1 MATASATTRDQE
13 VTFISGVN
21 ADGTLAG
28 TAFATY
34 DGNTPDGYGR
44 VSEQFHWGPTNAAG
58 TGGGTLNYYFDPSA
72 NWNAGEQ
79 ESLASSLSMWSAVA
93 NISFQLTSTASNA
106 NLTFS
111 RNTQGE
117 AFAESSS
124 QPHAVGTSTIT
135 PPIGNNVLISMD
147 IGDGSRPASGYG
159 ALGDF
164 QSGGFGV
171 GTTLHE
177 VGHALGLG
185 HGGPYNGTKTP
196 DQQLGPYDNQISS
209 IMSYFSPHGA
219 GAYASPVGSTNWTTG
234 GIDNYATTWM
244 PLDIDA
250 IQRLYGAQTNGPL
263 NTAQTFGYN
272 TTITGS
278 LKPYFDFTVNTNP
291 VLTLYGTAASGNALD
306 LSRSN
311 QAATLNLN
319 SGTYSSAFGMTN
331 NIAIYDK
338 TYIEKVFCGAGD
350 DVCTVNLGKNN
361 TIDGGGGTNT
371 AVFSGSR
378 ADYTIAQA
386 NGATIVTRTASANLA
401 ARPTGVTDT
410 LTNFQSLRFEDQSVT
425 VCFTAGTRIRVI
437 RQGLPADMAI
447 EDLQIGDQ
455 AVTTSGAPR
464 PVRWLGHRTMAC
476 RGRKDLLPVRIAKDA
491 FGDNRPE
498 RDLLLSP
505 AHAVC
510 VDVLGEVLIPAC
522 RLVNGTTVTQIPV
535 EKVTYW
541 HVELDSHDILFAEGL
556 PAESYLDCGNRRFFA
571 NAGTTDLG
579 AAPDTRP
586 AGPLPFCRPF
596 HEDGPLVDLVRARLG
611 DRALALGWRLVED
624 PLADLHLIAD
634 GRAITADVDGLAIRF
649 VLPAGARDVRLMSET
664 SVPAHVLPRSTDDRR
679 LGLPVASLTIDGA
692 RITLDDPRL
701 GEGWQSVDGG
711 TRWTD
716 GSAVLPP
723 ALWEGRRGD
732 VALRV
737 DLSVPALPRW
747 VAPTARSG
755 AEAVRRRA

>member
-244 PLDIDA
+244 
-250 IQRLYGAQTNGPL
+250 
-263 NTAQTFGYN
+263 
-272 TTITGS
+272 
-278 LKPYFDFTVNTNP
+278 
-291 VLTLYGTAASGNALD
+291 
-306 LSRSN
+306 
-311 QAATLNLN
+311 
-319 SGTYSSAFGMTN
+319 
-331 NIAIYDK
+331 
-338 TYIEKVFCGAGD
+338 
-350 DVCTVNLGKNN
+350 
-361 TIDGGGGTNT
+361 
-371 AVFSGSR
+371 
-378 ADYTIAQA
+378 
-386 NGATIVTRTASANLA
+386 
-401 ARPTGVTDT
+401 
-410 LTNFQSLRFEDQSVT
+410 
-425 VCFTAGTRIRVI
+425 
-437 RQGLPADMAI
+437 
-447 EDLQIGDQ
+447 
-455 AVTTSGAPR
+455 
-464 PVRWLGHRTMAC
+464 
-476 RGRKDLLPVRIAKDA
+476 
-491 FGDNRPE
+491 
-498 RDLLLSP
+498 
-505 AHAVC
+505 
-510 VDVLGEVLIPAC
+510 
-522 RLVNGTTVTQIPV
+522 
-535 EKVTYW
+535 
-541 HVELDSHDILFAEGL
+541 
-556 PAESYLDCGNRRFFA
+556 
-571 NAGTTDLG
+571 
-579 AAPDTRP
+579 
-586 AGPLPFCRPF
+586 
-596 HEDGPLVDLVRARLG
+596 
-611 DRALALGWRLVED
+611 
-624 PLADLHLIAD
+624 
-634 GRAITADVDGLAIRF
+634 
-649 VLPAGARDVRLMSET
+649 
-664 SVPAHVLPRSTDDRR
+664 
-679 LGLPVASLTIDGA
+679 
-692 RITLDDPRL
+692 
-701 GEGWQSVDGG
+701 
-711 TRWTD
+711 
-716 GSAVLPP
+716 
-723 ALWEGRRGD
+723 
-732 VALRV
+732 
-737 DLSVPALPRW
+737 
-747 VAPTARSG
+747 
-755 AEAVRRRA
+755 